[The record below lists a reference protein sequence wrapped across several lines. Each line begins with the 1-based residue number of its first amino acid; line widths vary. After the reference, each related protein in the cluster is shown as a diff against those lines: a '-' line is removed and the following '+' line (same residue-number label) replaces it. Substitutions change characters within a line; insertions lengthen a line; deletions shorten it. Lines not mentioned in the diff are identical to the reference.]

1 MSMLEL
7 LKKLRA
13 LLPMPRQDDRTPR
26 LGENTSRDYLP
37 PVLGPSDWSDG
48 LVRAMADS
56 GAAWYFDRH

>member
-7 LKKLRA
+7 LNKLRT
-13 LLPMPRQDDRTPR
+13 LLPMPWQDDWTPR
-26 LGENTSRDYLP
+26 FGENASRDYLP